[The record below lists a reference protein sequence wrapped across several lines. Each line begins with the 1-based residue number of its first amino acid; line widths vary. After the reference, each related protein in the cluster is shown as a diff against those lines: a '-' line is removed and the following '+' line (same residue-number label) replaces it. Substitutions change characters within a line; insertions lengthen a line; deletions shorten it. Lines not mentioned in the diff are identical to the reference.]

1 MGRDLKGAVFVCYD
15 DIIPT
20 GITEG
25 FNPVVYNPILKK
37 EEKRKM
43 LARSVQEMFNV
54 ILTDNELDSLCKYDK
69 YHLEEFVEEISKYI
83 Y

>member
-1 MGRDLKGAVFVCYD
+1 MSRELKSATFVCYD
-15 DIIPT
+15 DIVPS

-25 FNPVVYNPILKK
+25 INPVVYNPILEE
-37 EEKRKM
+37 EEKRKI

-54 ILTDNELDSLCKYDK
+54 ILTDDELDSLCKYDK
-69 YHLEEFVEEISKYI
+69 YHLEEFVKEIRTCI

>member
-1 MGRDLKGAVFVCYD
+1 MSRELKSVSFVCYD
-15 DIIPT
+15 DIVPS

-25 FNPVVYNPILKK
+25 LNPVVYNPILEE
-37 EEKRKM
+37 EEKRKI

-54 ILTDNELDSLCKYDK
+54 ILTDDELDSLCKYDK
-69 YHLEEFVEEISKYI
+69 YHLEEFVKEIRKCI

>member
-1 MGRDLKGAVFVCYD
+1 MGRDLKSAVFVCYD

-54 ILTDNELDSLCKYDK
+54 ILTNDELDSLCKYDK
-69 YHLEEFVEEISKYI
+69 YHLEEFVKEIRKCI

>member
-1 MGRDLKGAVFVCYD
+1 MGKDLKSAVFVCYE

-54 ILTDNELDSLCKYDK
+54 ILADDELDSLCKYDK
-69 YHLEEFVEEISKYI
+69 YHLEEFVEEIRKCI